1 MFVPPDKTTNSQGDT
16 MFSGFRTTALA
27 ALVAGLASSPA
38 RAEIILDV
46 SATMIPLVI
55 SVPILAC
62 SPTCTLGGDIV
73 INNSAGATNS
83 VISEAIGISEVLSLT
98 NLTINDAA
106 NNQLFLLFSP

>member
-1 MFVPPDKTTNSQGDT
+1 
-16 MFSGFRTTALA
+16 MFSGFRALA
-27 ALVAGLASSPA
+27 AIVAGLALSSPA
-38 RAEIILDV
+38 RAGIITLDV

-55 SVPILAC
+55 SGPMLAC

-73 INNSAGATNS
+73 INNSAGATNP
-83 VISEAIGISEVLSLT
+83 VTSEAVGVSEVLSLT